1 MTKQTNPNS
10 MENYAGIGFQLVAL
24 VIILVYGGDWV
35 DSYFETEPIFLLSGV
50 FLLYLVSS
58 SCFQ

>member
-1 MTKQTNPNS
+1 

-58 SCFQ
+58 SC

>member
-1 MTKQTNPNS
+1 VTKQTNPNS

-58 SCFQ
+58 SC